1 MPRTPQASIRG
12 DGPVLPSSGAD
23 SVKKRGGDAAPPRAD
38 HPQPSG
44 LPQPH
49 DTHRRDADSLDAAQ
63 PAVETLALPLIPGYE
78 LIREIGRGLF
88 SAVYEARRVTNPSTV
103 VALKILWPADEAQQ
117 ARFEREVRVLRE
129 LDSPYIVKCHDAG
142 RCGTMVYYAMTL
154 VRGLPL
160 DEYLARH
167 APTLDEKL
175 AVFRRVCEGVAEAH
189 AQGVAH
195 RDLKPSNILVEP
207 DGTPRLLDFGLCAVE
222 FGDWSTGMRRRPT
235 LQGDVMGTV
244 RYMSPEQAWG
254 GLLGGPVDWR
264 TDVWALGVMLYE
276 IATGN
281 YPFDIGPAPGKSADE
296 ALLFRIRTESPRPPV
311 IPPGP
316 HAAPLRQLIERCLA
330 WDRAHRLDSVKTLA
344 DDVGRCIENRPL
356 ASRPL
361 SRAYRLRR
369 LATAMAVR
377 QRTVLRAVIVTF
389 AMLTISIAAHLTG
402 VRWRQQSGE
411 FGGAPPIAGLG
422 DNPDGG
428 PFTLIGIT
436 DECIRR
442 VPREISA
449 HGVTGDIRTWRTLHG
464 RLMQRLAATPPRAVA
479 WDFYF
484 RTPQAGDDEFA
495 EGLLALHRAGT
506 PVILAVQ
513 QFEPDGRPQI
523 SPDLYER
530 VRDAAHFGM
539 ILARDMERRPG
550 EFVLGL
556 RRENDVFPSLALSIV
571 AAVRHP
577 QHRLVIDW
585 TQRERRLFMAYENR
599 SRPGVVLRGRDAV
612 PLTAVYE
619 QPDNAL
625 GARRGDLLACRAF
638 DMTQPET
645 WQRHVISFA
654 DALAAGD
661 DELRQWTAGR
671 IVIIGDLRTGGLL
684 RRADRHSVRYGSR
697 VARDVPGCF
706 LLADAVNGMF
716 AHTALQRAFPMG
728 GDTFVLLA
736 VAALCSC
743 FVAAP
748 LARWTTGRASRTVL
762 IVALAAIVVAG
773 AFTAM
778 ESETRPIVVLGLTAA
793 CLGLALPPALWIEWT
808 RERFR
813 VQAPPVEQAAA
824 PT

>member
-1 MPRTPQASIRG
+1 M
-12 DGPVLPSSGAD
+12 LPSSGAD
-23 SVKKRGGDAAPPRAD
+23 SVTTRAGAIAPSHAAHLHPSAAPPE
-38 HPQPSG
+38 
-44 LPQPH
+44 H
-49 DTHRRDADSLDAAQ
+49 DAHRRAAGSLDAAQ
-63 PAVETLALPLIPGYE
+63 PAVEAHAFPLIPGYE
-78 LIREIGRGLF
+78 LLREIGRGLF
-88 SAVYEARRVTNPSTV
+88 SAVYEARRAADPSTV

-129 LDSPYIVKCHDAG
+129 LDSPHIVKCHDAG

-160 DEYLARH
+160 DEFLVRH
-167 APTLDEKL
+167 APTLEDKL
-175 AVFRRVCEGVAEAH
+175 AIFRRVCEGVAAAH

-264 TDVWALGVMLYE
+264 TDVWALGIMLYE
-276 IATGN
+276 IATGS
-281 YPFDIGPAPGKSADE
+281 YPFDVGPASGKSADE

-311 IPPGP
+311 IPHGP
-316 HAAPLRQLIERCLA
+316 HAAALRLLIERCLA
-330 WDRAHRLDSVKTLA
+330 SDRTHRLDSAAALA
-344 DDVGRCIENRPL
+344 DDIGRCLDRRPL

-361 SRAYRLRR
+361 SRIYRLRR
-369 LATAMAVR
+369 LVTAMAVR
-377 QRTVLRAVIVTF
+377 QRAALWAVIVTL
-389 AMLTISIAAHLTG
+389 ALLTLSLAAHLTG
-402 VRWRQQSGE
+402 VRWRQDSGE

-422 DNPDGG
+422 DDPDRG
-428 PFTLIGIT
+428 PFTLIGVT

-442 VPREISA
+442 VPREFRA
-449 HGVTGDIRTWRTLHG
+449 DGATGDIRTWRSLHG
-464 RLMQRLAATPPRAVA
+464 RLMKRLAAAPPRALA

-484 RTPQAGDDEFA
+484 RTPQSGDADFT
-495 EGLLALHRAGT
+495 EGLLALHRAGA

-513 QFEPDGRPQI
+513 QFDPDGRPHI
-523 SPDLYER
+523 SPDLYEH
-530 VRDAAHFGM
+530 VRDVAHFGM

-556 RRENDVFPSLALSIV
+556 RRGSEVYPSLALSIV

-585 TQRERRLFMAYENR
+585 NQRERRLFMAYEDR
-599 SRPGVVLRGRDAV
+599 AQPGVVLRGRDAV

-638 DMTQPET
+638 DMTLPDV

-654 DALAAGD
+654 DALAAD
-661 DELRQWTAGR
+661 DDDLRRWTAQR

-684 RRADRHSVRYGSR
+684 SRADRHSVRYGSR
-697 VARDVPGCF
+697 VVRDVPGCF

-716 AHTALQRAFPMG
+716 ARTALQRAFPMG

-736 VAALCSC
+736 VAALGSC

-748 LARWTTGRASRTVL
+748 LARRVARRTPRACL
-762 IVALAAIVVAG
+762 IIGLAATVMAG
-773 AFTAM
+773 AITAM
-778 ESETRPIVVLGLTAA
+778 ESELRPIVVLGLTAT

-808 RERFR
+808 RERYR
-813 VQAPPVEQAAA
+813 VQLPSSEPPPAPS
-824 PT
+824 